1 MKSVDASI
9 AIYWDFE
16 NLHAALFDAKNGPGA
31 YSGRKSYAQRFR
43 TQKFVD
49 VRAVLRFAATKGRV
63 TINRAYGNWAMLNV
77 YQHDLLA
84 GSVDLVQLFPPGSSA
99 KNGADI
105 RLCLDALEDCGAR
118 PRLSTIIIVGGDSD
132 YMPLAH
138 KLKGAERWLV
148 GIGARGSTNRHWA
161 GICDEFRYYEDLIG
175 QAIES
180 PSVNVHHTVRDAGL
194 AEASAAAESTPFAN
208 GSDGDALLAAS
219 VEPRVLGSDKPIET
233 AAAEARTPVEVGVH
247 GMHPNSEVRGPTAEA
262 DAGAFTDSL
271 QVADALTDSL
281 PESNLAPEPVVD
293 EANRSLAGLSENP
306 VERRPLKRVRKPAS
320 EINEAVRLG
329 LARTSHVSVL
339 RKRKLVKRA
348 DANDSLASV
357 RLIEPDSP
365 EAGSEP
371 AAPPACSSGASDVS
385 SGIASEHPGEG
396 KLEAKSDAGEEAP
409 SLWAGR
415 NAPCPCGSGFRY
427 KECHGRLT

>member
-105 RLCLDALEDCGAR
+105 RLCLDALEDCVAR

-161 GICDEFRYYEDLIG
+161 GIGDEFRYYEDLIG

-180 PSVNVHHTVRDAGL
+180 PSVNLHHTVRDAGL
-194 AEASAAAESTPFAN
+194 AEASAAAESTPFPK
-208 GSDGDALLAAS
+208 GSDGNVFLAAS
-219 VEPRVLGSDKPIET
+219 FEPWVGGSDKPIET
-233 AAAEARTPVEVGVH
+233 AAAEARTPVEVSVH
-247 GMHPNSEVRGPTAEA
+247 GMHPNSEVHEPIAEA
-262 DAGAFTDSL
+262 ETEAGGFTDSL
-271 QVADALTDSL
+271 QVADSL
-281 PESNLAPEPVVD
+281 PEPNLAPEPVAN
-293 EANRSLAGLSENP
+293 ESNRSLTGLSENAT
-306 VERRPLKRVRKPAS
+306 ERRPIRLVKKTTS
-320 EINEAVRLG
+320 EIKEADRLG
-329 LARTSHVSVL
+329 LARTIQVPVR
-339 RKRKLVKRA
+339 RKRNFLKRA
-348 DANDSLASV
+348 DVEDSLTSV
-357 RLIEPDSP
+357 GLMETDSP
-365 EAGSEP
+365 EAGSEL
-371 AAPPACSSGASDVS
+371 AAPPAS
-385 SGIASEHPGEG
+385 
-396 KLEAKSDAGEEAP
+396 
-409 SLWAGR
+409 
-415 NAPCPCGSGFRY
+415 
-427 KECHGRLT
+427 